1 MKKYHLSIILRN
13 GAVYWEKTGDDRD
26 FLLSRAQPYLNELFS
41 DGDTEV
47 SLKFRDLTIL
57 KDDEWKKFL

>member
-1 MKKYHLSIILRN
+1 MKKYHLSIILYN